1 MQTLLPVNHLTDYFI
16 RIWIQCEPCL
26 PEFEKRYSL
35 KEQKAKEQCFE
46 AFIEKV
52 DTRTHRGQLE
62 RERKEKLTPQARYLF
77 QSVFDFN
84 EEQLEVIFSG
94 AYKQITKD
102 FVRMSRQFDP
112 AVHPDDIFQAC
123 RNAWI
128 MNGIQFIMGY
138 KMELTPSVFAYSML
152 YPYSD
157 NYLDNQAISRH
168 VKMEFTKRFRARLC
182 GQNVSPENEHEATIF
197 KLVEMIEGQFNREK
211 YPKVYA
217 SLLAI
222 HDAQTH
228 SLHLLEPES
237 HLKEDKILSISFEKG
252 GTSVLADGYLV
263 AGDLP
268 PNLERFCFGFGVAL
282 QLLDDMQD
290 VKEDQ
295 ETGQHTLFSSEPE
308 NKTRDLLAAKTLHFG
323 ERVFNHLDSFE
334 GYKIPVYKSL
344 IKKSVESMLLET
356 ILLNGSFFSPGFMKK
371 TESYSPLRIAYLKKR
386 RSRLSPQRISY
397 MKKIMESVMSDLA
410 SK

>member
-1 MQTLLPVNHLTDYFI
+1 MQSLLSVPCLTDYFI
-16 RIWIQCEPCL
+16 RIWSQCEPYL
-26 PEFEKRYSL
+26 PVFEKQYP
-35 KEQKAKEQCFE
+35 AKEKKEREQYFE
-46 AFIEKV
+46 GFIEKLN
-52 DTRTHRGQLE
+52 TRTNRGKIKSGPE
-62 RERKEKLTPQARYLF
+62 EKLTPQARFLF

-84 EEQLEVIFSG
+84 EEQLDVIFSG

-112 AVHPDDIFQAC
+112 AIDLDDIFQAC

-128 MNGIQFIMGY
+128 MNGIQFMMGY

-157 NYLDNQAISRH
+157 NYLDNQAISRQ

-182 GQNVSPENEHEATIF
+182 GQDVTPQNEHETSIF
-197 KLVEMIEGQFNREK
+197 RLVEMIEGQFNRER

-222 HDAQTH
+222 HDAQTR
-228 SLHLLEPES
+228 SLRLIEPEA
-237 HLKEDKILSISFEKG
+237 HLNGEKILQISFEKG

-268 PNLERFCFGFGVAL
+268 PNLERFCFGFGVTL

-290 VKEDQ
+290 VNQDQ
-295 ETGQHTLFSSEPE
+295 ETGQHTLFSTESE
-308 NKTRDLLAAKTLHFG
+308 NKTRDVLAAKTLHFG
-323 ERVFNHLDSFE
+323 EKVFNHLDSFG

-344 IKKSVESMLLET
+344 IKKSVETMLLET

-371 TESYSPLRIAYLKKR
+371 TESYSPLSIAYLKKR

-397 MKKIMESVMSDLA
+397 MKKIMESVMADLA
-410 SK
+410 CK